1 MNRLTYLIPV
11 VAIALAALLSS
22 IFIVDEREQ
31 VLVLRFGQIKQ
42 QRTEPGLYFKVPL
55 FDDVVEY
62 EDRILSIETP
72 LIEVTPADDRRLVV
86 DAFVLW
92 RITDMVQFRQAI
104 GIGDERAAQI
114 QLNDILDGQIRAVL
128 GAEGVTS
135 STILSPE
142 RTVLMDQIE
151 DRVNDRASELGI
163 EVVDVRLRQTNL
175 PEQNFD
181 ATLKRMIAEREREAI
196 DERARGQEAGQ
207 RVRAAADR
215 TYSEIIAEAN
225 RDARII
231 QGQADAERN
240 RIFAEAYGQDEE
252 FFEFYRSLSAYEAAI
267 HGGNTSMVMSPDS
280 EFFNYLRSDGSEAGA
295 APAPVDEAAAAA
307 ARAANEAAIRAAEE
321 SAAETAS
328 EAEAVIEE
336 LPDTSVV
343 GDGATGDSAAP
354 AGDEAPATDG
364 AAPEAAPE
372 ETAPEAPAPAETA
385 PEEAPAEE
393 TGN

>member
-1 MNRLTYLIPV
+1 MNRLSYLLPI

-42 QRTEPGLYFKVPL
+42 ERTEPGLYFKVPL
-55 FDDVVEY
+55 FDEVVDY

-128 GAEGVTS
+128 GSEGVTS
-135 STILSPE
+135 NTILSPE
-142 RTVLMDQIE
+142 RTALMDQIE
-151 DRVNDRASELGI
+151 VRVNDRAGELGI

-215 TYSEIIAEAN
+215 TYAEIIAEAN

-240 RIFAEAYGQDEE
+240 RIFAEAYGQDQE
-252 FFEFYRSLSAYEAAI
+252 FFEFYRSLSAYENSLK
-267 HGGNTSMVMSPDS
+267 GNNSSMVMSPDS
-280 EFFNYLRSDGSEAGA
+280 EFFNYLRTDGSGSGV

-336 LPDTSVV
+336 LPDTSVA
-343 GDGATGDSAAP
+343 GEAAEGATGETAPAEAAP
-354 AGDEAPATDG
+354 AEEAPVEEAPVEEAPA
-364 AAPEAAPE
+364 
-372 ETAPEAPAPAETA
+372 
-385 PEEAPAEE
+385 EEAPAEE
-393 TGN
+393 TPADDTTGN

>member
-1 MNRLTYLIPV
+1 MNRLSYLLPI

-42 QRTEPGLYFKVPL
+42 ERTEPGLYFKVPL
-55 FDDVVEY
+55 FDEVVDY

-128 GAEGVTS
+128 GSEGVTS
-135 STILSPE
+135 NTILSPE
-142 RTVLMDQIE
+142 RTALMDQIE
-151 DRVNDRASELGI
+151 VRVNDRAGELGI

-215 TYSEIIAEAN
+215 TYAEIIAEAN

-240 RIFAEAYGQDEE
+240 RIFAEAYGQDQE
-252 FFEFYRSLSAYEAAI
+252 FFEFYRSLSAYENSLK
-267 HGGNTSMVMSPDS
+267 GNNSSMVMSPDS
-280 EFFNYLRSDGSEAGA
+280 EFFNYLRTDGSGSGV

-336 LPDTSVV
+336 LPDTSVASEAAE
-343 GDGATGDSAAP
+343 GATDETAPAEAAP
-354 AGDEAPATDG
+354 AEEAPV
-364 AAPEAAPE
+364 E
-372 ETAPEAPAPAETA
+372 EAPV
-385 PEEAPAEE
+385 EEAPAEE
-393 TGN
+393 APADDTTGN

>member
-1 MNRLTYLIPV
+1 MNRLSYLLPI

-42 QRTEPGLYFKVPL
+42 ERTEPGLYFKVPL
-55 FDDVVEY
+55 FDEVVDY

-128 GAEGVTS
+128 GSEGVTS
-135 STILSPE
+135 NTILSPE
-142 RTVLMDQIE
+142 RTALMDQIE
-151 DRVNDRASELGI
+151 VRVNDRAGELGI

-215 TYSEIIAEAN
+215 TYAEIIAEAN

-240 RIFAEAYGQDEE
+240 RIFAEAYGQDQE
-252 FFEFYRSLSAYEAAI
+252 FFEFYRSLSAYENSLK
-267 HGGNTSMVMSPDS
+267 GNNSSMVMSPDS
-280 EFFNYLRSDGSEAGA
+280 EFFNYLRTDGSGSGV

-336 LPDTSVV
+336 LPDTSVA
-343 GDGATGDSAAP
+343 GEAAEGATGETAPAEAAP
-354 AGDEAPATDG
+354 AEEAPVG
-364 AAPEAAPE
+364 QAPV
-372 ETAPEAPAPAETA
+372 
-385 PEEAPAEE
+385 EEAPAEE
-393 TGN
+393 APAEEAPADDTTGN